1 MVTRVANAVSSE
13 LSLLV
18 VAVAVDAVALPSGPF
33 LLRSTILIHTPHP
46 KAWGIKLA
54 EGRRWLVEGRQA
66 VSVAE
71 YVEHGRQT
79 PC

>member
-1 MVTRVANAVSSE
+1 MVTRAPNAVSSE
-13 LSLLV
+13 LSLLGV
-18 VAVAVDAVALPSGPF
+18 VVAVDAVALPSGPF
-33 LLRSTILIHTPHP
+33 LLRRTILIHTPHR
-46 KAWGIKLA
+46 KACGIKHA

-66 VSVAE
+66 VSVAG